1 MADIQQQILDELKL
15 INGNR
20 SRVVP
25 ITSTGSG
32 FESNADLAKGLAS
45 LTSGVSGMVKVV
57 SDTVNVWQ
65 QASAIGIGFSNDAIG
80 LRSAIGVTRLGVDEY
95 FEVINRSKQGF
106 NSLAGSMSDSAKS
119 FSRLSQA
126 FSDSTASS
134 ELRAAG
140 FTTKEFNE
148 VLALSINGQ
157 RIRNVEDKAVQASVA
172 ASARELGLEMDKVAQ
187 LTGVSRKEQMDAL
200 QESQKNARVQATLQ
214 DMLANGGKNVKDSY
228 DQMKVGLTG
237 LGLGKLGDELFTG
250 QAKTKDTI
258 AQLNALGPAGTQL
271 QSAIS
276 AVRTAATEPE
286 RRAALMLLDQAKA
299 AVTTRTQEQSFRALV
314 RFGEGEVAD
323 AARNISIS
331 TRNFSESIKSTQDEY
346 TKATGKTLTDDEARD
361 LARKRTELRQQGL
374 ELDLKTGQTRAV
386 AGAKTTELA
395 VETAARI
402 KDAGVVL
409 YQSLNAVN
417 EFLGKSPLVRQ
428 ALGAVENVKK
438 DEVTGERTAFS
449 QRFGR
454 ESIQRI
460 PGEIEAGT
468 LTQNLPK
475 LMAAGTKE
483 IADLLKTSGLDFSKT
498 IADSAKIFGAELWNG
513 VKDWWNTIGTPT
525 RHTGTLGMT
534 GKLFE
539 EKDFFGTVAK
549 GESVFTPQQLENLV
563 RGVQDN
569 ARPVIPAEFTSLLQG
584 IQGELN
590 APSKESGNIDL
601 FSNMFNNIINRF
613 GLRKIIKFY

>member
-1 MADIQQQILDELKL
+1 MADPIQQQILDELKS

-25 ITSTGSG
+25 ITPTGSG

-276 AVRTAATEPE
+276 AEIG
-286 RRAALMLLDQAKA
+286 RAH
-299 AVTTRTQEQSFRALV
+299 V
-314 RFGEGEVAD
+314 
-323 AARNISIS
+323 
-331 TRNFSESIKSTQDEY
+331 
-346 TKATGKTLTDDEARD
+346 
-361 LARKRTELRQQGL
+361 
-374 ELDLKTGQTRAV
+374 
-386 AGAKTTELA
+386 
-395 VETAARI
+395 
-402 KDAGVVL
+402 
-409 YQSLNAVN
+409 
-417 EFLGKSPLVRQ
+417 
-428 ALGAVENVKK
+428 
-438 DEVTGERTAFS
+438 
-449 QRFGR
+449 
-454 ESIQRI
+454 
-460 PGEIEAGT
+460 
-468 LTQNLPK
+468 
-475 LMAAGTKE
+475 
-483 IADLLKTSGLDFSKT
+483 
-498 IADSAKIFGAELWNG
+498 
-513 VKDWWNTIGTPT
+513 
-525 RHTGTLGMT
+525 
-534 GKLFE
+534 
-539 EKDFFGTVAK
+539 
-549 GESVFTPQQLENLV
+549 
-563 RGVQDN
+563 
-569 ARPVIPAEFTSLLQG
+569 
-584 IQGELN
+584 
-590 APSKESGNIDL
+590 
-601 FSNMFNNIINRF
+601 
-613 GLRKIIKFY
+613 